1 MHDYIY
7 RVYYELLMMRHYD
20 AMESEIQN
28 LNDQEC
34 FFFKSF
40 MQYILHYNVIQKLRL
55 GKNDVTT

>member
-34 FFFKSF
+34 FFLII

-55 GKNDVTT
+55 LEKNDVTT